1 MNFCVIDGKPYDVNV
16 TAIEETF
23 TKLYTENTKRTLDS
37 RGEMF
42 LDPIGTFIGHTVEFA
57 PLENPADYNELWD
70 FFKIPHTAGFP
81 VEIADGTS
89 TISYE
94 AYTSSGARKLKY
106 IRDGTPHWEG
116 MSINLIPVRA
126 QVLP

>member
-1 MNFCVIDGKPYDVNV
+1 MNFCVINGKPYDVNV

-23 TKLYTENTKRTLDS
+23 TKLYTENTKRTLS
-37 RGEMF
+37 NGYMF
-42 LDPIGTFIGHTVEFA
+42 LDPIGTFISHVVEFA
-57 PLENPADYNELWD
+57 PLENPEDYYELWD
-70 FFKIPHTAGFP
+70 FFKYPHSEGFP
-81 VEIADGTS
+81 VEIADGKS

-94 AYTSSGARKLKY
+94 AYTSTGARKLKY
-106 IRDGTPHWEG
+106 IRNDTPYWEG